1 MTATIT
7 LTGQETAD
15 QLVKQLVQL
24 RHSARVVIGAL
35 DAWRAVRTTAQQQHQ
50 NALNSESEAVALGT
64 LEKAN
69 DAILQ
74 LESHQIEIGLY
85 LMPLCAELDSKATRD
100 QVCDALNINP
110 IDRHTEQVQ
119 KYGDTTLSLI
129 TVLHLENS
137 ATHRG
142 ESCSSREG
150 QPLQWCHTMA
160 FMREL
165 RTNAKFDRIVHDG
178 ANEFFNGVFGEYRE
192 RPLMERLAG
201 RAL

>member
-1 MTATIT
+1 MTTPFT
-7 LTGQETAD
+7 LTGDETGEH
-15 QLVKQLVQL
+15 LVKQLVQL

-35 DAWRAVRTTAQQQHQ
+35 DAWRGLRTIAQQQHQ
-50 NALNSESEAVALGT
+50 NAPNSESEAVALS
-64 LEKAN
+64 LIEKAN

-74 LESHQIEIGLY
+74 LESDQIEIGLY
-85 LMPLCAELDSKATRD
+85 LMPLCAALDSKATRD

-110 IDRHTEQVQ
+110 IDRHSEQVQ
-119 KYGDTTLSLI
+119 KYGDTTLNLI